1 MKTLDSVLE
10 NKDFI
15 LSTKIPIVNAVVFT
29 MVMYRCESWAIKK
42 AECQTINAF
51 KLCGA
56 EEES

>member
-29 MVMYRCESWAIKK
+29 IVIYRCERVG
-42 AECQTINAF
+42 
-51 KLCGA
+51 L
-56 EEES
+56 